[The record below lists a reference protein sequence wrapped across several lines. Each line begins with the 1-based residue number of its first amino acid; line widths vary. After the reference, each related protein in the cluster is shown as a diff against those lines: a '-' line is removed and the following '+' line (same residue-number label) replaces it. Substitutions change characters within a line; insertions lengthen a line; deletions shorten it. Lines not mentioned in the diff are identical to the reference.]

1 MRLYKRLNLETKIK
15 KAYDRLKELEIFSDD
30 FDTFKNFF
38 YDNLKEDRKDEA
50 IELLLMVIFKLLK
63 SQGERFN
70 ILLENVDNTT
80 KDKLIMWLNE
90 SLKKANNDK

>member
-1 MRLYKRLNLETKIK
+1 METKIK
-15 KAYDRLKELEIFSDD
+15 KAYNRLKELEIFSDD
-30 FDTFKNFF
+30 FETFKNFF

-70 ILLENVDNTT
+70 ILLENTNNTT
-80 KDKLIMWLNE
+80 KDNLIKWLDE